1 MNVQNHS
8 QFPYDSGALEFHQK
22 IIDALPIPIFYRD
35 KNGVYMLC
43 NKAYE
48 IFIGRNRELII
59 GKSVY
64 DIHTSEMADT
74 FSKRDKELFESPG
87 FQVYETKFR
96 DSQGNLRDVV
106 FNKAVI
112 TDNEGEVNGI
122 VGSIFDITERKKAEV
137 KLERAKESMI
147 ISSHMLHK
155 ITAGVVIVNKDFK
168 IIDSNESF
176 SKLMGEEIENL
187 YETIPGLL
195 GADLNAL
202 VPDVIFKMMANIMV
216 SGEKSIERD
225 VKFQNRLLHV
235 SVVTIYKNR
244 VVGAV
249 IRDMSAPM
257 LVRDEIIKR
266 ARKINKQ
273 NIETVQKIA
282 FLLGENASQTEELL
296 NSIIESYQY
305 GDDE

>member
-1 MNVQNHS
+1 MNALNRHHFS
-8 QFPYDSGALEFHQK
+8 DDSATLEFHQQ
-22 IIDALPIPIFYRD
+22 IIDALPIPIFYRN
-35 KNGVYMLC
+35 KNAVYVLC

-48 IFIGRNRELII
+48 QFIGRDKTKII
-59 GKSVY
+59 GSSVY
-64 DIHTSEMADT
+64 DIHPSEMADV
-74 FSKRDKELFESPG
+74 FSKRDAEMFASPG
-87 FQVYETKFR
+87 SQVYESKFR
-96 DSQGNLRDVV
+96 NGEGVLRDVV

-112 TDNEGEVNGI
+112 TDSEGVVTGI
-122 VGSIFDITERKKAEV
+122 VGSIFDVTERKKAEIR
-137 KLERAKESMI
+137 LERAKESMI

-155 ITAGVVIVNKDFK
+155 ITAGIVIINKDFK
-168 IIDSNESF
+168 VIDSNESF

-195 GADLNAL
+195 GADLNML
-202 VPDVIFKMMANIMV
+202 VPDTIYKMMSNIMA

-225 VKFQNRLLHV
+225 VKFQNKLLHV

-266 ARKINKQ
+266 ARTIVKQ